1 MPRPNVED
9 LCNPAGLI
17 MSSIGKPDPVTR
29 NRQFLLIVLMLLA
42 VAACLF
48 NWFSR
53 SLVNQMAAQ
62 PRRLCGRSARLD

>member
-1 MPRPNVED
+1 
-9 LCNPAGLI
+9 